1 MNMKLPFYAHVALV
15 LIILWFLFY
24 GIYIGQD
31 ILLPL
36 GFSFLIAVLL
46 QPVEFFFTLRLRF
59 PRVIAILLSLIIA
72 VGVLFGLFTVIAH
85 EVSSFMDDF
94 PTIQKNVSGLLEHA
108 QQWISDTFHFSKKE
122 QQQAIQNAKDNG
134 ISSVKTVAGSTLDFV
149 TGSLA
154 IIALVPIYTFLFM
167 YYRNHLIMFIIKVFD
182 KKHAATVAKV
192 ISKIRT
198 VVQSYVSGLLIETAC
213 VAALN
218 SIGLLLIGA
227 PYAIL
232 LGVIGAILNLIPY
245 IGGLIAIVLTAVVT
259 LSNTGDYYIALGSLL
274 VYLAVQFIDNN
285 FLVPRIIGSSV
296 QLNALVSILAV
307 LIGGSLCGVGGMFL
321 SLPFVAICKVV
332 FDNVEELQPWGSLL
346 GDEESARWNIIK
358 IPPLK
363 KGIAKKT
370 AKEKPAD
377 RSE

>member
-1 MNMKLPFYAHVALV
+1 MKLPFYAHVALV

-36 GFSFLIAVLL
+36 GFSFLISVLL
-46 QPVEFFFTLRLRF
+46 QPLEKIFAGRLRF

-72 VGVLFGLFTVIAH
+72 VAVLFGLFTVLTH
-85 EVSSFMDDF
+85 EVGLFMNDI
-94 PTIQKNVSGLLEHA
+94 PAIKKNIAGFLGSA
-108 QQWISDTFHFSKKE
+108 QQWISDTFHFSKE
-122 QQQAIQNAKDNG
+122 QQQQAIQNAKSNNMD
-134 ISSVKTVAGSTLDFV
+134 SVKTVAGSTLDFV

-154 IIALVPIYTFLFM
+154 TIALVPIYTFLLM
-167 YYRNHLIMFIIKVFD
+167 YYRQHLAMFVIKVFD
-182 KKHAATVAKV
+182 KKHSATVAKV
-192 ISKIRT
+192 VSKIRT
-198 VVQSYVSGLLIETAC
+198 VIQSYVSGLLIETGC
-213 VAALN
+213 VAVLN

-245 IGGLIAIVLTAVVT
+245 IGGLIAILLTVIVT
-259 LSNTGDYYIALGSLL
+259 LSNTGDIYVALGSLV
-274 VYLAVQFIDNN
+274 VYLVVQFIDNN
-285 FLVPRIIGSSV
+285 FFVPRIIGSSV

-321 SLPFVAICKVV
+321 SLPFVAICKVI

-363 KGIAKKT
+363 KTIAKKI

-377 RSE
+377 

>member
-1 MNMKLPFYAHVALV
+1 MTMKLPFYAQLALM
-15 LIILWFLFY
+15 LIIIWYLFY

-46 QPVEFFFTLRLRF
+46 QPLEKLFERIKI
-59 PRVIAILLSLIIA
+59 PRVIAILLSMLIA
-72 VGVLFGLFTVIAH
+72 AAFLFGLFTILTRQVGI
-85 EVSSFMDDF
+85 FMNDL
-94 PTIQKNVSGLLEHA
+94 PAIQKNVSNFLNNA
-108 QQWISDTFHFSKKE
+108 QQWISDTFHFSKQQ
-122 QQQAIQNAKDNG
+122 QQQAIQNAKSNG
-134 ISSVKTVAGSTLDFV
+134 MDSVKTVAGTTLGIV

-154 IIALVPIYTFLFM
+154 TIALVPIYVFLFM
-167 YYRNHLIMFIIKVFD
+167 YYRKHLRMFIIKVFD
-182 KKHAATVAKV
+182 EKHSEVVAKV
-192 ISKIRT
+192 VSKIKT
-198 VVQSYVSGLLIETAC
+198 VIQKYVSGLLIETSC
-213 VAALN
+213 VAILN
-218 SIGLLLIGA
+218 SIGLLIIGA

-245 IGGLIAIVLTAVVT
+245 IGGLIAMILTAIVT
-259 LSNTGDYYIALGSLL
+259 LSNTGDIYITLGSLA

-332 FDNVEELQPWGSLL
+332 FDNVKELQPWGSLL

-358 IPPLK
+358 LPVS
-363 KGIAKKT
+363 KKT
-370 AKEKPAD
+370 SKPKQAG
-377 RSE
+377 

>member
-1 MNMKLPFYAHVALV
+1 MNMKLPFYVHLALT

-46 QPVEFFFTLRLRF
+46 QPLEKLFERIKI
-59 PRVIAILLSLIIA
+59 PRVISILMSLLIA
-72 VGVLFGLFTVIAH
+72 AAFLFGLFTILTY
-85 EVSSFMDDF
+85 EVGIFMNDL
-94 PTIQKNVSGLLEHA
+94 PAIQKNVSAFLNNA
-108 QQWISDTFHFSKKE
+108 QQWISDTFHFSKQQ
-122 QQQAIQNAKDNG
+122 QQQAIQNAKGDG
-134 ISSVKTVAGSTLDFV
+134 INNVKTVAGTTLSIV

-154 IIALVPIYTFLFM
+154 TIALVPIYVFLFM
-167 YYRNHLIMFIIKVFD
+167 YYRKHLVMFIIKVFD
-182 KKHAATVAKV
+182 EKHAEVVATVV
-192 ISKIRT
+192 SKIRT
-198 VVQSYVSGLLIETAC
+198 VVQKYVSGLLIETSC
-213 VAALN
+213 VALLN
-218 SIGLLLIGA
+218 SIGLLIMGA

-245 IGGLIAIVLTAVVT
+245 IGGLIAVALTAIVT
-259 LSNTGDYYIALGSLL
+259 LSNTGDIYITLGSLG

-321 SLPFVAICKVV
+321 SLPFVAICKVI
-332 FDNVEELQPWGSLL
+332 FDNVKELQPWGSLL

-358 IPPLK
+358 LPLS
-363 KGIAKKT
+363 KKT
-370 AKEKPAD
+370 VSKKPSKQKQAGQL
-377 RSE
+377 

>member
-1 MNMKLPFYAHVALV
+1 MKLPFYVHAALI

-46 QPVEFFFTLRLRF
+46 QPMEDFFMSRLRF
-59 PRVIAILLSLIIA
+59 PRVVAILLSLIIA
-72 VGVLFGLFTVIAH
+72 IGVLFGLFTVLTH
-85 EVSSFMDDF
+85 EIGLFMNDI
-94 PTIQKNVSGLLEHA
+94 PAIKKNISGFLEST
-108 QQWISDTFHFSKKE
+108 QQWISDTFHFSKE
-122 QQQAIQNAKDNG
+122 QQQQAIQNAKSNNMD
-134 ISSVKTVAGSTLDFV
+134 SVKTVAGSTLDFV
-149 TGSLA
+149 TGSLTT
-154 IIALVPIYTFLFM
+154 IALVPIYVFLLM
-167 YYRNHLIMFIIKVFD
+167 YYRNHLVMFVIKVFD
-182 KKHAATVAKV
+182 KKHSATVAKV
-192 ISKIRT
+192 VNKIRT
-198 VVQSYVSGLLIETAC
+198 VVQGYISGLLIETAC
-213 VAALN
+213 VAVLN

-245 IGGLIAIVLTAVVT
+245 IGGLIAVLLTTIVT
-259 LSNTGDYYIALGSLL
+259 LSNTGDIYIALGSLA
-274 VYLAVQFIDNN
+274 VYLVVQFIDNN

-321 SLPFVAICKVV
+321 SLPFVAICKVI

-358 IPPLK
+358 IPPSK
-363 KGIAKKT
+363 KAITKKT
-370 AKEKPAD
+370 TKEKPAD
-377 RSE
+377 

>member
-1 MNMKLPFYAHVALV
+1 MTIKLPFYVHLALIF
-15 LIILWFLFY
+15 IIIWFLFY

-46 QPVEFFFTLRLRF
+46 QPLEKLFERIKI
-59 PRVIAILLSLIIA
+59 PRVIAILLSLLIA
-72 VGVLFGLFTVIAH
+72 AAFLFGLFTILTHQVGI
-85 EVSSFMDDF
+85 FMNDL
-94 PTIQKNVSGLLEHA
+94 PAIQKNVSNFLNNA
-108 QQWISDTFHFSKKE
+108 QRWISDTFHFSRQQ
-122 QQQAIQNAKDNG
+122 QQQAIENAKGDGMN
-134 ISSVKTVAGSTLDFV
+134 SVKTVAGTTLSIL

-154 IIALVPIYTFLFM
+154 TIALVPIYVFLFM
-167 YYRNHLIMFIIKVFD
+167 YYRRHLVMFIIKIFD
-182 KKHAATVAKV
+182 EKHAEVVATVV
-192 ISKIRT
+192 RNIRM
-198 VVQSYVSGLLIETAC
+198 VVQNYVSGLLIETSC
-213 VAALN
+213 VAILN
-218 SIGLLLIGA
+218 SIGLLIVGA

-245 IGGLIAIVLTAVVT
+245 IGGLIAVALTAIVT
-259 LSNTGDYYIALGSLL
+259 LSNTGDIYITLGSLG

-332 FDNVEELQPWGSLL
+332 FDNVKELQPWGSLL

-358 IPPLK
+358 LPVSK
-363 KGIAKKT
+363 KVVSKNT
-370 AKEKPAD
+370 SKPKQTG
-377 RSE
+377 